1 MSGSISCLQQGT
13 RILFSLLRAA
23 ARGSV
28 QVCLARWDASTR
40 QATKLRRVH
49 TLVRTLELVLLKQ
62 EEESRVSCAVLVASE
77 LAREEMERQRQDQ
90 QLHEESMFTALA
102 ELKEA
107 TAEMREMKAKMEART
122 DHGDRGESHAGQEQ
136 KMDELASVVQQQEP
150 AAERTGELEARVS
163 EAAAAKHAHWRQQTI
178 QSPNTR
184 SFSTAAE
191 VSPNQVWITTRG
203 DDSAT
208 LQVEAE
214 RQVRL
219 GIERRLTLERA
230 ARERSVISTP
240 EDRRTKEKNVA
251 NMIENALKRWT
262 GITDE

>member
-1 MSGSISCLQQGT
+1 
-13 RILFSLLRAA
+13 
-23 ARGSV
+23 
-28 QVCLARWDASTR
+28 
-40 QATKLRRVH
+40 
-49 TLVRTLELVLLKQ
+49 
-62 EEESRVSCAVLVASE
+62 
-77 LAREEMERQRQDQ
+77 MERQRQDQ

-191 VSPNQVWITTRG
+191 VSPNQV
-203 DDSAT
+203 
-208 LQVEAE
+208 EAE

>member
-191 VSPNQVWITTRG
+191 VSPNQV
-203 DDSAT
+203 
-208 LQVEAE
+208 EAE